1 MTQCSPA
8 YHKIQGVAGAAGGGE
23 GVGQCLSFKVLGVET
38 RKEVEGICG
47 RVTGFT
53 WVVGDTR
60 SDLSVVEGVDT
71 KYKKKKNE
79 KKSPLFPFLHP
90 EVGKEKS

>member
-1 MTQCSPA
+1 M
-8 YHKIQGVAGAAGGGE
+8 GGEGE

>member
-1 MTQCSPA
+1 M
-8 YHKIQGVAGAAGGGE
+8 GGEGE

-71 KYKKKKNE
+71 KYKKKKM
-79 KKSPLFPFLHP
+79 KKKVHCSLFFTQKL
-90 EVGKEKS
+90 ERKRVENGEQQY